1 MAIFGWL
8 PGADVQSI
16 AEREVADLNSTR
28 TGSADRRGA
37 WNWQDSFGAWLA
49 GTNKDE
55 VLKLAGQIGD
65 RRLAE
70 VYDPQKS
77 TQLGPLTA
85 EYTGVQGKSE
95 VQIKTDLAN
104 DNARATALQRTIA
117 TNPDFDPSSLA
128 PNSQAGTILGAGA
141 RATKDANTAEARRR
155 ETKEDKRYDAEV
167 LRADT
172 IRKEG
177 RLDRLNERAMQADT
191 NRMQLQ
197 LEYARLDQ
205 AERMRAQDKK
215 DKALMTLLQGL
226 GNLGAAF
233 TL

>member
-141 RATKDANTAEARRR
+141 RATKDANTAEA
-155 ETKEDKRYDAEV
+155 A
-167 LRADT
+167 
-172 IRKEG
+172 
-177 RLDRLNERAMQADT
+177 
-191 NRMQLQ
+191 
-197 LEYARLDQ
+197 
-205 AERMRAQDKK
+205 
-215 DKALMTLLQGL
+215 
-226 GNLGAAF
+226 
-233 TL
+233 

>member
-8 PGADVQSI
+8 PGADLQSI

-49 GTNKDE
+49 GTNKEE

-70 VYDPQKS
+70 IYDPQKS

-85 EYTGVQGKSE
+85 EYTGVEGKSKA
-95 VQIKTDLAN
+95 QIETDIAN
-104 DNARATALQRTIA
+104 DNARAAALQQTLA
-117 TNPDFDPSSLA
+117 ANPDFDASSLA
-128 PNSQAGTILGAGA
+128 PNAQAGTILGAGT
-141 RATKDANTAEARRR
+141 RATRDAA
-155 ETKEDKRYDAEV
+155 TKEQRRLEKKSDDRYKAEL

-172 IRKEG
+172 IRREG
-177 RLDRLNERAMQADT
+177 RLDRLNDKAMQADT

-205 AERMRAQDKK
+205 AERLRAQDKK

>member
-8 PGADVQSI
+8 PGADLQSI

-95 VQIKTDLAN
+95 AQIKTDLAN
-104 DNARATALQRTIA
+104 DNARATALQQTLA
-117 TNPDFDPSSLA
+117 TNPKFDASTLS
-128 PNSQAGTILGAGA
+128 PNAQAGTILGAGT
-141 RATKDANTAEARRR
+141 RATQEAAKQEQRRL
-155 ETKEDKRYDAEV
+155 ETKADKRYDAEV

-172 IRKEG
+172 IRREG

-205 AERMRAQDKK
+205 TERLRAQDKK